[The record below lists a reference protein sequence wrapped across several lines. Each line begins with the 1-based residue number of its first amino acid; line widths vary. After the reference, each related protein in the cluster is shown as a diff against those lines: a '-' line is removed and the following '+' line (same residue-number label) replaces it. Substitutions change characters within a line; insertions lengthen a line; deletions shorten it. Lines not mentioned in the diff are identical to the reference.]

1 MGILDDLK
9 AEEDK
14 LRGIKAPATER
25 NAERMMK
32 TGKRPRKKKSPPA
45 KKE

>member
-14 LRGIKAPATER
+14 LRGIKAPASER
-25 NAERMMK
+25 NADRMLK
-32 TGKRPRKKKSPPA
+32 TRRRPKKRKPKRA

>member
-25 NAERMMK
+25 NSERILK
-32 TGKRPRKKKSPPA
+32 TRRRPKKKKPQRA